1 MSRPNSKL
9 ELRNKFEIRGSEL
22 FGTTDPN
29 FKMTALPLPKQ
40 IRLRFW
46 SFEFVS
52 DFGFRISCFV
62 LLAALFAGALLLCAA
77 AAGAQN
83 ETETV
88 PEKESTADLARDFSD
103 PLTTL
108 PQLFV
113 QDAYTPSNYGTDA
126 GTNRVIARII
136 IPRVPRL
143 SLMPAQLVRP
153 TFQLVTVPTGK
164 GAATRTEFGDMQLFD
179 FGVIPWPSRDTGFTH
194 GAGPVFVF
202 PTATHRLAGQGAWQ
216 AGPGYAALYKGIPGV
231 LLAGLIQNP
240 ISYAYTSDER
250 KPVSALLVQP
260 IVLAYVGR
268 GFYLKSGD
276 ATWTLNWH
284 HHTAT
289 MLPVSFGIG
298 NVIVREGLPP
308 LNFFVTG
315 EWMAYRQFAPVAP
328 QTTVRFGM
336 TMAFPDWRPWR

>member
-1 MSRPNSKL
+1 MSRPNLKS
-9 ELRNKFEIRGSEL
+9 EIR
-22 FGTTDPN
+22 
-29 FKMTALPLPKQ
+29 
-40 IRLRFW
+40 
-46 SFEFVS
+46 V
-52 DFGFRISCFV
+52 SCFV
-62 LLAALFAGALLLCAA
+62 LVTPLLIGLLFFCVAVACA
-77 AAGAQN
+77 QD
-83 ETETV
+83 ETEPA
-88 PEKESTADLARDFSD
+88 PEKESTAELAREFSD

-143 SLMPAQLVRP
+143 SLLPVQLVRP

-179 FGVIPWPSRDTGFTH
+179 FGVIPWPSRDTGFAH
-194 GAGPVFVF
+194 AVGPVFSF

-216 AGPGYAALYKGIPGV
+216 VGPGYAALYKGIPGV

-240 ISYAYTSDER
+240 ISYAYTSDQR
-250 KPVSALLVQP
+250 QPVSTLLVQP
-260 IVLAYVGR
+260 ILLAYVGR
-268 GFYLKSGD
+268 GFYLKSAD
-276 ATWTLNWH
+276 ATWTVNWH
-284 HHTAT
+284 QHTAT

-308 LNFFVTG
+308 LNFFLTG

-336 TMAFPDWRPWR
+336 TVAFPTWRPWR